1 MMVVLL
7 QFIEPVYYLRLYL
20 IRLTISIPWNQQF
33 NLFLPRISFI
43 LPEYDWQIKSKNF
56 YLRINNYNKKCLEE
70 CGFSVVY
77 LYHNLVD
84 SFFLLSELYLK
95 NKQANVEDRNVEETY
110 SRKKRKGEIEACIWL
125 VTNSR
130 NICLK

>member
-1 MMVVLL
+1 
-7 QFIEPVYYLRLYL
+7 
-20 IRLTISIPWNQQF
+20 
-33 NLFLPRISFI
+33 
-43 LPEYDWQIKSKNF
+43 
-56 YLRINNYNKKCLEE
+56 
-70 CGFSVVY
+70 
-77 LYHNLVD
+77 LVD